1 MKEAKNCFAQE
12 IDHQLWMNY
21 AITVPIN
28 EKWTYGGDVGLRG
41 LISNYD
47 WNQFLIRPN
56 VNYRINYTFSV
67 SPAIAWFSTLNRDT
81 GNVNEF
87 RIHQDFNAK
96 WPDLG
101 FIEFFYRIR
110 IEQRF
115 FFYQDDNYSNDFNL
129 RVRALVGAETADIK
143 LFGPKRPIYFQV
155 IYEGFSTGEE
165 SALEVFVNQ
174 TRLHFALGH
183 RLSKNF
189 RYELHYIRQG
199 SRLLREDGLGISQNI
214 YRLRFFHR
222 LPKKEK

>member
-1 MKEAKNCFAQE
+1 MAQDE
-12 IDHQLWMNY
+12 VDNQFWINY
-21 AITVPIN
+21 ALTVPIN

-67 SPAIAWFSTLNRDT
+67 SPAMAWFKTLNRN
-81 GNVNEF
+81 GSNVNEF

-101 FIEFFYRIR
+101 IVEFFYRIR
-110 IEQRF
+110 LEQRWF
-115 FFYQDDNYSNDFNL
+115 LYQDGSIPNDFNL
-129 RVRALVGAETADIK
+129 RARLLIGMETADIN
-143 LFGPKRPIYFQV
+143 LFGDNRPIYFQV
-155 IYEGFSTGEE
+155 IYEGFSTGNE

-174 TRLHFALGH
+174 TRFHVALGH
-183 RLSKNF
+183 RLSSRF

-199 SRLLREDGLGISQNI
+199 SRLLREEGLGISQNI
-214 YRLRFFHR
+214 YRLRLFHR
-222 LPKKEK
+222 LKSKTE